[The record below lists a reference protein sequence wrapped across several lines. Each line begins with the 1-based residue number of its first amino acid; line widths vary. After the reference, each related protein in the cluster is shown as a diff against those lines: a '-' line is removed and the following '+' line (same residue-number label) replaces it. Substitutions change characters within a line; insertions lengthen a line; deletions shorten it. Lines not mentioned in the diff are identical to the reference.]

1 MDLTE
6 KTTLPQIAIE
16 RIKLYIVEHELK
28 AGDKLP
34 SVNQW
39 IDMLKV
45 SRTVV
50 REALKTLESLGVLRI
65 KAGNSGI
72 FLNAPSLKP
81 FVDQVSFQ
89 WKNNELKLKELIAT
103 RRALELCAV
112 EMAIEHYDLGLL
124 EQLDLA
130 NKQMEQSITE
140 RKLPIEEDL
149 AFHRALFKATGNQT
163 FFELSNVL
171 SEFFSQIR
179 ERHFV
184 DVRNKITSF
193 EEHKQ
198 IIEQIRKKN
207 VDEAKAIMKKHLLVL
222 DMLISNTAEQ

>member
-6 KTTLPQIAIE
+6 KTTLPQIASE

-34 SVNQW
+34 SVNQL

-65 KAGNSGI
+65 KAGGGI

-103 RRALELCAV
+103 RRVLEFCAV

-198 IIEQIRKKN
+198 IIAQIRKKN

-222 DMLISNTAEQ
+222 DMLISN

>member
-6 KTTLPQIAIE
+6 KTTLPQIASE

-34 SVNQW
+34 SVNQL

-65 KAGNSGI
+65 KAGNGGI

-103 RRALELCAV
+103 RRVLELCAV

-198 IIEQIRKKN
+198 IIAQIRKKN